1 MSNRKFI
8 GESVKMLTIMLGE
21 YFNWQRNIDGEE
33 KDKILDI
40 YDEDEIMGIEV
51 EYLSWQF
58 SL

>member
-1 MSNRKFI
+1 
-8 GESVKMLTIMLGE
+8 MLTIMLGE

-40 YDEDEIMGIEV
+40 CDEDEIMGIEV

>member
-1 MSNRKFI
+1 
-8 GESVKMLTIMLGE
+8 MLTIMLGE
-21 YFNWQRNIDGEE
+21 YFNWQRNINGEE